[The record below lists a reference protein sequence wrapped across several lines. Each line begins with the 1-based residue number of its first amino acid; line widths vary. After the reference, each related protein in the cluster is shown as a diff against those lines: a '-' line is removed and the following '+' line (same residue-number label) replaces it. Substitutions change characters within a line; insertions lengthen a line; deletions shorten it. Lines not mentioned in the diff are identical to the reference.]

1 MKKTSSKQM
10 IPIAM
15 AIIAVVFG
23 AIGVLQLGFWDAV
36 NGPQPGFFP
45 SIMAVVMLLTSI
57 LAFIQS
63 FKETEKAEYNKNELL
78 VIAAGAGIILAT
90 FIIGLVASC
99 YVFVILWLKVFEKA
113 PWKDIIIILIVISII
128 VIGVFGMW
136 LGIQFPMGLFEYI
149 M

>member
-1 MKKTSSKQM
+1 MKKISSKQM
-10 IPIAM
+10 IPVAM

-23 AIGVLQLGFWDAV
+23 AIGVFQLGFWDVV

-45 SIMAVVMLLTSI
+45 SIMAVVMFLTSI

>member
-1 MKKTSSKQM
+1 MKKISSKQM
-10 IPIAM
+10 IPIIL
-15 AIIAVVFG
+15 AIVAVVFG

-45 SIMAVVMLLTSI
+45 SIMAVVMFLTSI

-63 FKETEKAEYNKNELL
+63 FKETGEADYNKNELL
-78 VIAAGAGIILAT
+78 VIAAGAGIILGT

-99 YVFVILWLKVFEKA
+99 YVFVICWLKIFEKA
-113 PWKDIIIILIVISII
+113 PWRDIIIILLVISFI

-149 M
+149 I